1 MCELNAIELI
11 WAQLKKIFSNHNLNN
26 NPKEI
31 NHLILKSLDSMDAKF
46 WKDCINYCK
55 IFEGKY
61 WIIDGMTDIATQN
74 LITNFGE
81 DSETDEYYS
90 NF

>member
-1 MCELNAIELI
+1 
-11 WAQLKKIFSNHNLNN
+11 
-26 NPKEI
+26 
-31 NHLILKSLDSMDAKF
+31 MDAKF

-90 NF
+90 KF